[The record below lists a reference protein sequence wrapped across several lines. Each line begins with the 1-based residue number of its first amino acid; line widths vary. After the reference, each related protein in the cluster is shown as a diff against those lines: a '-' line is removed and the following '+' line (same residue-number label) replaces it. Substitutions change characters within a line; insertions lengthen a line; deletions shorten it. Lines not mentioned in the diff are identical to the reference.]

1 MGLDV
6 LAKMTVLTGK
16 SSAHAEEVNA
26 IEAVGAHYHLRVI
39 TLPSLTSRSR
49 A

>member
-1 MGLDV
+1 MDRRPPLLGPDV

-26 IEAVGAHYHLRVI
+26 IEAAGA
-39 TLPSLTSRSR
+39 
-49 A
+49 